1 MLCLTL
7 TGSDVQ
13 ESLNQYRD
21 HADAVQMV
29 EVRAD
34 LLSCVDEQKIAQ
46 LVQTI
51 DVPKILTCRRVRDGG
66 RYKGSERSRLQILE
80 RLIPLGFSYVDLE
93 DDVKRP
99 ELDALAHEHGL
110 KIIRSFHDMEGVPGD
125 LYTRI
130 VKLHKRGDIPKAA
143 VMVRSINDAIMLFKI
158 EKELR
163 DIPEKVIIGMGDYGI
178 PVRILYKRT
187 GSLFTFC
194 SPTGT
199 SAASGH
205 LSPEIMHDLYH
216 SDRVTPE
223 TRIYGII
230 GNPVMH
236 TSSPKI
242 HNPAFERTGL
252 DAIYVPFL
260 VNDVRNFFQ
269 LADLL
274 SIQGFSVTVPHKQHV
289 LPYLG
294 KISREVKLIGSCNT
308 VLRYNTLW
316 KGVNTD
322 FYGFLKPIQEELDGQ
337 RIRKAVVI
345 GAGGAAR
352 AVVWALRNYYCKVV
366 ILNRTEATAQ
376 KLAQETG
383 SSWGGLQEI
392 DKITGADLIVQT
404 TSAGMPPQEEI
415 NPIETYC
422 FDGHEIVYDLV
433 YKPKRTRFLQKAEAA
448 GCKLVYGMDMLVAQG
463 ILQFESFTGST
474 FPDDLR

>member
-242 HNPAFERTGL
+242 HNPRIRT
-252 DAIYVPFL
+252 Y
-260 VNDVRNFFQ
+260 RSRC
-269 LADLL
+269 DLR
-274 SIQGFSVTVPHKQHV
+274 TVPRQ
-289 LPYLG
+289 
-294 KISREVKLIGSCNT
+294 
-308 VLRYNTLW
+308 
-316 KGVNTD
+316 
-322 FYGFLKPIQEELDGQ
+322 
-337 RIRKAVVI
+337 
-345 GAGGAAR
+345 
-352 AVVWALRNYYCKVV
+352 
-366 ILNRTEATAQ
+366 
-376 KLAQETG
+376 
-383 SSWGGLQEI
+383 
-392 DKITGADLIVQT
+392 
-404 TSAGMPPQEEI
+404 
-415 NPIETYC
+415 
-422 FDGHEIVYDLV
+422 
-433 YKPKRTRFLQKAEAA
+433 
-448 GCKLVYGMDMLVAQG
+448 
-463 ILQFESFTGST
+463 
-474 FPDDLR
+474 